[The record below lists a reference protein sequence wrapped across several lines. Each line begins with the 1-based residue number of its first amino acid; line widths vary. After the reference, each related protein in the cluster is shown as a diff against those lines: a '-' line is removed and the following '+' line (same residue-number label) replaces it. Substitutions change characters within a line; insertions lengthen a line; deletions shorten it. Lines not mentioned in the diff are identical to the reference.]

1 MRSAILA
8 VFLIATLPALALA
21 QGTSGLASDQLPA
34 NFTLGTHPHTLQA
47 GMPAAGGGGVI
58 GRRSSGSLLGIDS
71 VANWSSYFYYPGVD
85 GNGFPQFTWEYTM
98 VGNSPFSNGQN
109 AQWGGQTTRVGAPV
123 VAVNLDLRNADGS
136 PRYVGGQRLYYDAT
150 QFVQPVLNSP
160 VFSNT
165 FYSSS
170 NTPTQFTD
178 AVMRAEFFQRADDG
192 WHTLLR
198 PRIAK
203 PRTMVLIRGTYYFAL
218 NSDGSCCAYVL
229 IDYNTFVNALFP
241 ATPTDTTTPIGAAEN
256 AGDIT
261 TKDISSFLFPNA
273 YLYFNGNPND
283 CCVLGFHS
291 YDLEPGGPNNGFQE
305 RRYIMNYS
313 SWITPGLFG
322 TAFADIT
329 ALSHEM
335 SETFNDPFGGNA
347 TPWWLAPNGNCQ
359 NNLETGD
366 VIEGLPNA
374 VYPVSLNGST
384 WSPQNE
390 ALLPWF
396 AGQTPSSA
404 IHHAYSYPDATVL
417 TATAVSQ
424 NAGCTPPL
432 P

>member
-241 ATPTDTTTPIGAAEN
+241 ATPTDTTTPIGAAEM
-256 AGDIT
+256 
-261 TKDISSFLFPNA
+261 P
-273 YLYFNGNPND
+273 
-283 CCVLGFHS
+283 
-291 YDLEPGGPNNGFQE
+291 
-305 RRYIMNYS
+305 
-313 SWITPGLFG
+313 
-322 TAFADIT
+322 
-329 ALSHEM
+329 
-335 SETFNDPFGGNA
+335 A
-347 TPWWLAPNGNCQ
+347 T
-359 NNLETGD
+359 
-366 VIEGLPNA
+366 
-374 VYPVSLNGST
+374 
-384 WSPQNE
+384 SPQKIFQ
-390 ALLPWF
+390 AFCFL
-396 AGQTPSSA
+396 TPISISMA
-404 IHHAYSYPDATVL
+404 IRMIAAFSDSIRMTWNQEVL
-417 TATAVSQ
+417 TMVFRSGATS
-424 NAGCTPPL
+424 
-432 P
+432 